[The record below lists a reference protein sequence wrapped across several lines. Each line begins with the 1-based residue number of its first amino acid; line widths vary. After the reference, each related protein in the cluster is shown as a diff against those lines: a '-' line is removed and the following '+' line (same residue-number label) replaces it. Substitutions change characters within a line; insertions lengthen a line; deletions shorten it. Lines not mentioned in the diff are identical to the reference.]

1 MTSLKGAIP
10 RYSCNPSCETLGVI
24 DAFLEGHGCCHGG
37 QWDPKKIMRPDILK
51 VHTRQSSSSKMIN
64 SSRRLCSL
72 LQNPWRKQCGDHEFQ
87 AISSSI
93 SGVVFEEHMM
103 RIGYDVINICKIV
116 CVRWFLLVC
125 WLLVSTIQNY
135 QKLHTSNC
143 PSATGNGMCHWV
155 WPTWQHSLGW
165 WKRCLEAE
173 AGWQMAAS
181 GFTRSWRKKLLI

>member
-1 MTSLKGAIP
+1 MTSHKGAIP

-103 RIGYDVINICKIV
+103 RIGYDVINISKNCVWDDFCWYVGCLFQPFKITKNSTPQTAQAPQGTGCATESGQHGSTV
-116 CVRWFLLVC
+116 WADGNAVWKLRPAGK
-125 WLLVSTIQNY
+125 WLQVGSPDLEEKNY
-135 QKLHTSNC
+135 
-143 PSATGNGMCHWV
+143 
-155 WPTWQHSLGW
+155 
-165 WKRCLEAE
+165 
-173 AGWQMAAS
+173 
-181 GFTRSWRKKLLI
+181 

>member
-116 CVRWFLLVC
+116 CEMIFVGMLVAC
-125 WLLVSTIQNY
+125 FNHS
-135 QKLHTSNC
+135 KLPKTPHLKL
-143 PSATGNGMCHWV
+143 PKRHRERDV
-155 WPTWQHSLGW
+155 PLSL
-165 WKRCLEAE
+165 AN
-173 AGWQMAAS
+173 MAAQFGLMETLFGS
-181 GFTRSWRKKLLI
+181 